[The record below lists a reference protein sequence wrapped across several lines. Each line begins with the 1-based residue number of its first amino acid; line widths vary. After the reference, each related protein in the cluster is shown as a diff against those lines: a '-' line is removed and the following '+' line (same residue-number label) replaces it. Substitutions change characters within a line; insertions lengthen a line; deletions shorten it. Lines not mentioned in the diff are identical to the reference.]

1 MKHLNI
7 DIETF
12 SSVDI
17 KSSGLYKYVQSA
29 DFKVILLAYSIDFA
43 PAVIVDIAN
52 GGVIPPSIII
62 ALFDNTVRKHAY
74 NAAFEWYCLSKH
86 FKYPKYIDWIAQWD
100 CTMFHGMYCGYP
112 AGLANLG
119 IAMKLPASNL
129 KMSEGNALIRYFCI
143 PCSPTKTNG
152 ERTRNL
158 PHHDTAKWD
167 RFKAYCTRDVD
178 SEVAIYKRLESIR
191 IPEDEKQ
198 LWRLDVLI
206 NHRGILID
214 HKFVENAIGIYEKVK
229 DELMREA
236 SEISG
241 LDNPNSQKQLLE
253 WVQSNIGG
261 DEEIPDLKKKTVDS
275 ILSGDINDPDVKR
288 ILEIRRESAKTSIK
302 KYHTMKAVM
311 CADGRARGTLMHYG
325 AQRTGR
331 WAGRLIQL
339 QNLPRNYIEPLD
351 LARELV
357 LKDQSENIK
366 LVYGSVTDTLSQ
378 LIRTSFIAPEGKILA
393 VADFNSI
400 EARITAWL
408 ANEQWAMNVFAT
420 HGKIYEATAAQMFN
434 VPLEKI
440 KKGNPEYELRSKGKV
455 ATLALGYG
463 GGVSALVAMG
473 ALTQGLTEEELP
485 EIVAKW
491 RAANKN
497 ICGLWYKVQNAIL
510 DTVRNCK
517 TNDING
523 LVTTSMVAD
532 FTYGYKYLEVRLP
545 SGRCLYYSEP
555 VIEKGNFDRDSLF
568 YYGTDQKT
576 RKWGKLSAWGGK
588 LVENIVQAIARDCL
602 AVALI
607 RLENAGHKTIMH
619 VHDEVILD
627 AERDIDADGICELI
641 SQPISWAPGLIL
653 KAAGFKNDYYMKD

>member
-1 MKHLNI
+1 MKNLNI

-29 DFKVILLAYSIDFA
+29 DFKVLLFAYSVDFA
-43 PAVIVDIAN
+43 PAEIVDIAN
-52 GGVIPPSIII
+52 GEVIPPSIII

-74 NAAFEWYCLSKH
+74 NAVFEWYCLAKH
-86 FKYPKYIDWIAQWD
+86 FKYPKYIDWIAQWN

-112 AGLANLG
+112 AGLGNLG
-119 IAMKLPASNL
+119 LAMRLPDSEL
-129 KMSEGNALIRYFCI
+129 KMSEGNALIRYFCV
-143 PCSPTKTNG
+143 PCSPTAANG
-152 ERTRNL
+152 NRTRNY
-158 PHHDTAKWD
+158 PHHDTAKWN
-167 RFKAYCTRDVD
+167 RFKMYCTRDVD
-178 SEVAIYKRLESIR
+178 SEVAIYKRLESIK
-191 IPEDEKQ
+191 IPEDEQQ

-214 HKFVENAIGIYEKVK
+214 GKFVENAIGIYEKVK
-229 DELMREA
+229 EELMKEA
-236 SEISG
+236 SGISG

-253 WVQSNIGG
+253 WVQANTGE
-261 DEEIPDLKKKTVDS
+261 DEIPDLTKKTVDS
-275 ILSGDINDPDVKR
+275 ILSGNINNPDVKR

-302 KYHTMKAVM
+302 KYHTMTAVM
-311 CADGRARGTLMHYG
+311 CGDGRARGTLMHYG

-339 QNLPRNYIEPLD
+339 QNLPRNYIEPLN
-351 LARELV
+351 LAREFV
-357 LKDQSENIK
+357 SKSQSDNIK
-366 LVYGSVTDTLSQ
+366 LVYGSITDTLSQ

-393 VADFNSI
+393 VTDFNSI

-408 ANEQWAMNVFAT
+408 ASEQWAMDVFAT

-440 KKGNPEYELRSKGKV
+440 KKGNLEYELRSKGKV

-463 GGVSALVAMG
+463 GGASALIAMG

-485 EIVAKW
+485 DIVSKW
-491 RAANKN
+491 RIANKN

-510 DTVRNCK
+510 DTVRTCN
-517 TNDING
+517 TNSVNG
-523 LVTTSMVAD
+523 LVTTSMAAD
-532 FTYGYKYLEVRLP
+532 FNYGYKYLEVKLP
-545 SGRCLYYSEP
+545 SGRSLYYSEP
-555 VIEKGNFDRDSLF
+555 FIEKGNYDKDNLC
-568 YYGTDQKT
+568 YYGTNQKT

-607 RLENAGHKTIMH
+607 RLENAGYKTIMH
-619 VHDEVILD
+619 VHDEVILESD
-627 AERDIDADGICELI
+627 RDIDVDSICGLI
-641 SQPISWAPGLIL
+641 SQPISWAPGLVL
-653 KAAGFKNDYYMKD
+653 RAAGFKNDYYMKD